1 MVTVNEIT
9 QPDLYFAL
17 RGGMNNFGIVTHMT
31 MRAVPQRQ
39 YYSGARTYTADKSDP
54 IIEQAYKLTTDWK
67 NDTAMSFYYSLGYN
81 QTTDEFDIS
90 FTQEYSQP
98 IVNPVPFEE
107 LSRIPFESDT
117 NRIDW
122 PSKFS
127 EEVNSADPPGDR
139 YATLP
144 NPLRLSLIE

>member
-98 IVNPVPFEE
+98 ITNPVPFEE
-107 LSRIPFESDT
+107 LNQILFESDT

-127 EEVNSADPPGDR
+127 EEVNSADPPGDW
-139 YATLP
+139 YATPTQLT
-144 NPLRLSLIE
+144 NIMIN

>member
-1 MVTVNEIT
+1 MIVNET
-9 QPDLYFAL
+9 SQPDLYFAL

-31 MRAVPQRQ
+31 M
-39 YYSGARTYTADKSDP
+39 S
-54 IIEQAYKLTTDWK
+54 
-67 NDTAMSFYYSLGYN
+67 AMSFYYSLGYN

-98 IVNPVPFEE
+98 ITNPVPFEE
-107 LSRIPFESDT
+107 LNQIPFESDT
-117 NRIDW
+117 NPIDW

-139 YATLP
+139 YATPTQLTKIII
-144 NPLRLSLIE
+144 N